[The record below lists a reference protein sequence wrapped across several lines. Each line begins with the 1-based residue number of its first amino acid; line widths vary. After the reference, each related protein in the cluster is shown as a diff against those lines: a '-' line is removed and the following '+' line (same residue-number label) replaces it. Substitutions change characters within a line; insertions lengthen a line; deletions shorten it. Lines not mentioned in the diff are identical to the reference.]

1 MADTTDRLMDK
12 FPHVPERLSGLVDL
26 AYNLWWSWHP
36 EARVLFKQINQQAWK
51 KSIHNPVK
59 LTSGKPCRILCQ
71 SYFKS

>member
-59 LTSGKPCRILCQ
+59 
-71 SYFKS
+71 